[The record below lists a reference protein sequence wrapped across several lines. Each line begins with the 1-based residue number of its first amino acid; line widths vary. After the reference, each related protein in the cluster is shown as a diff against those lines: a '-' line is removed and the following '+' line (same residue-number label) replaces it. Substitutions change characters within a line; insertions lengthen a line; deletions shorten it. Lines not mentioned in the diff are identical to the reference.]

1 MGRTV
6 SHYYMGK
13 LITSQKQLEE
23 AVANLPSLD
32 MIKQTE
38 PLNSIV
44 SCKVY
49 PSLALWVKSKG
60 VKSKTS
66 SVYLRG
72 LIEQAKL
79 DEERSK

>member
-1 MGRTV
+1 MSRRIV
-6 SHYYMGK
+6 NHYYMGK
-13 LITSQKQLEE
+13 LIRSQRELEE

-32 MIKQTE
+32 VIKQTE

-60 VKSKTS
+60 S
-66 SVYLRG
+66 SVYLRR